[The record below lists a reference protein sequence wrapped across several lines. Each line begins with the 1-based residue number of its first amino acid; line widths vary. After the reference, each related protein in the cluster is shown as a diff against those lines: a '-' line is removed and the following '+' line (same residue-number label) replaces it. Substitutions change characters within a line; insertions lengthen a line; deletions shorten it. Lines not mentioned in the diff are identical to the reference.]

1 MSFLYFFPFENPKG
15 GGGGNFRLTN
25 SSGFAMLALSAGK
38 EEWPDT
44 ETAKIPTARR
54 TPQPIAWWGGGG
66 TAAAAAPDWG

>member
-1 MSFLYFFPFENPKG
+1 
-15 GGGGNFRLTN
+15 
-25 SSGFAMLALSAGK
+25 MLALSAGK